1 MTYNNSMGFLNIEIK
16 ASCSDPNGIEQILAD
31 EKAEYKGLDHQ
42 VDTYFIVPEGRLKLR
57 EGNIENSLIF
67 YKRDNISGPKE
78 SHVQLYKTKP
88 ASGLK
93 EILLH
98 ALSVKVVVDKKR
110 KIFFINNIKF
120 HIDRV
125 ENLGSFIEIE
135 AIDKE
140 GTIGQIKLEAQCDR
154 YIKKFGINKSD
165 LISVS
170 YSDLL
175 LMKEHK

>member
-1 MTYNNSMGFLNIEIK
+1 MGFLNIEIK
-16 ASCSDPNGIEQILAD
+16 ASCSDPDRIEQILNDEEAD
-31 EKAEYKGLDHQ
+31 NKGLDHQ
-42 VDTYFIVPEGRLKLR
+42 VDTYFNIPEGRLKLR

-88 ASGLK
+88 DSGLK
-93 EILLH
+93 EVLVHSLGT
-98 ALSVKVVVDKKR
+98 KVIVDKKR
-110 KIFFINNIKF
+110 KIFFVENIKF
-120 HIDRV
+120 HIDLV

-135 AIDKE
+135 AIDKT
-140 GTIGQIKLEAQCDR
+140 GTIGQAKLEVQCER

-175 LMKEHK
+175 LKKQIREIED

>member
-1 MTYNNSMGFLNIEIK
+1 MGFLNIEIK
-16 ASCSDPNGIEQILAD
+16 ASCSDPHRIEQILID
-31 EKAEYKGLDHQ
+31 EKANYKGLDHQ
-42 VDTYFIVPEGRLKLR
+42 IDTYFNLPEGRLKLR

-88 ASGLK
+88 DSGLK
-93 EILLH
+93 ELLVH
-98 ALSVKVVVDKKR
+98 SLGTKVIVDKKR
-110 KIFFINNIKF
+110 KIFFIDNIKF
-120 HIDRV
+120 HIDQV

-140 GTIGQIKLEAQCDR
+140 GTIGQVKLELQCER
-154 YIKKFGINKSD
+154 YIKKFGINKND

-170 YSDLL
+170 YSDLIL
-175 LMKEHK
+175 NKKNK